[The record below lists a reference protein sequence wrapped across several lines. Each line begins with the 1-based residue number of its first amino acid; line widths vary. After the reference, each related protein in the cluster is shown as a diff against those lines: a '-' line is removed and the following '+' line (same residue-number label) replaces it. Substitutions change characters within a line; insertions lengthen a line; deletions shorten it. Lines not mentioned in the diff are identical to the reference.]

1 MFAVLDIGKTNKKT
15 LILDSKLKIVAQ
27 EKTSLSEYESDGV
40 RLEQPEQ
47 IFNWFLEMLTKFT
60 DEYDI
65 KSIAVT
71 TQGASLVCLDKDGS
85 LIIPP
90 LAYTNDGGEDF
101 DRDFFDKF
109 GSKEVLQRETH
120 TAPIGSMINCAK
132 LIYYLQLKYEREFR
146 NVAEILF
153 YPQFFVKRLT
163 GVSVT
168 EPTYLGCHTYLY
180 DNSKKGYSRIAD
192 ELGIKKLLPQTFV
205 SPWTRVGNVTPE
217 ICKKTG
223 LSPDC
228 VVTAGIHD
236 SNSSLLPY
244 IITNEQDFVLNSTGT
259 WCVLMHR
266 SNDTSIKDSEL
277 CKTIFYNFDAFAN
290 PVKTAVFMGGR
301 EFEVYSKLIESTH
314 QQQGM
319 PDFCPELYQEVL
331 TSSDFFFIPSVEVGV
346 GILPDSK
353 PKVIYKGKAYLLDEL
368 QIPEIASM
376 VFEDYERS
384 FAALNCSI
392 AAQSKIAIDYTN
404 SINNTQ
410 LFIEGG
416 FRKNQAYCQLLAE
429 LYPEA
434 EVYTTNLEEATAMG
448 AGILAKA
455 ALDNTDP
462 YTLRDLVNITKE
474 QIVAIGINGVERYTE
489 SFIELSS

>member
-15 LILDSKLKIVAQ
+15 LILDSTLKIVAQ
-27 EKTSLSEYESDGV
+27 EKTSLSEYESGGI

-47 IFNWFLEMLTKFT
+47 IFNWFLDMISKFT
-60 DEYDI
+60 GKYDI

-71 TQGASLVCLDKDGS
+71 TQGASLVCLDKDGG
-85 LIIPP
+85 LAIPP

-101 DRDFFDKF
+101 DRKFFGKF

-132 LIYYLQLKYEREFR
+132 LIYFLQLKYQNEFK

-180 DNSKKGYSRIAD
+180 DDSRKGYSRIAD

-205 SPWTRVGNVTPE
+205 TPWARVGNVTPE
-217 ICKKTG
+217 ICEKTG

-266 SNDTSIKDSEL
+266 SKDTLIKDSEL
-277 CKTIFYNFDAFAN
+277 GKTIFYNFDAFAN

-301 EFEVYSKLIESTH
+301 EFEVYSKLIEGVH
-314 QQQGM
+314 QRQGM
-319 PDFCPELYQEVL
+319 PEFCPKLYQDVL
-331 TSSDFFFIPSVEVGV
+331 TGSEFFFIPSVEVGV

-353 PKVIYKGKAYLLDEL
+353 PKVVYKGAKYSLDEL
-368 QIPEIASM
+368 QVPEIASK
-376 VFEDYERS
+376 VFDDYERS

-404 SINNTQ
+404 SVNKTQ

-455 ALDNTDP
+455 ALDNTVP
-462 YTLRDLVNITKE
+462 STLKDLVNITKE
-474 QIVAIGINGVERYTE
+474 QIVATGIKGIDRYTQR
-489 SFIELSS
+489 FMELSN